1 MPADT
6 LNPNPSTGPDPQ
18 AILKRSQSTWA
29 SGDFSVIAARI
40 VLVSEQLCE
49 AADVQAGWKTLDVA
63 TGSGNCA
70 LAAARRGCVATG
82 ADFVPALLERGRIRA
97 QAERLEVTFR
107 EADAE
112 NLPFPDASFD
122 AVTSVFG
129 VMFAPNHQKAASELV
144 RVCKPGGKI
153 ALASWTPDG
162 YTAEVIRLMTRNQ
175 TPSPGFM
182 PPGKWGEES
191 HLKSIFG
198 NAIRSIQSNVRIN
211 VMRFV
216 SPEAQI
222 EFFRTYFGPTIQAF
236 NAAGPEGAKVLAK
249 EMAEVIRKYDRN
261 KLPDGPIAIPS
272 TYLETVIVRA

>member
-1 MPADT
+1 
-6 LNPNPSTGPDPQ
+6 
-18 AILKRSQSTWA
+18 
-29 SGDFSVIAARI
+29 
-40 VLVSEQLCE
+40 
-49 AADVQAGWKTLDVA
+49 
-63 TGSGNCA
+63 
-70 LAAARRGCVATG
+70 
-82 ADFVPALLERGRIRA
+82 
-97 QAERLEVTFR
+97 
-107 EADAE
+107 
-112 NLPFPDASFD
+112 
-122 AVTSVFG
+122 
-129 VMFAPNHQKAASELV
+129 
-144 RVCKPGGKI
+144 
-153 ALASWTPDG
+153 
-162 YTAEVIRLMTRNQ
+162 
-175 TPSPGFM
+175 M